1 LNSGKTRPRFAHLF
15 QGKKSGP
22 SSGLSPQV
30 RLRFFHFLKRA
41 PFSHALARFPEGPAN
56 RRFLAEKTRARP
68 PSPCNPPE
76 APGAAAIGRVFPDLL
91 LFSPPL
97 FSPFQNAPPLR
108 LAIARPFV
116 IILPK
121 FRFLPRQAAP
131 SRLRQF
137 LKVFHFWKKRNL
149 VELKMKKSACKRGR
163 GKWKPFFTTP

>member
-1 LNSGKTRPRFAHLF
+1 LRIFFKAKRRSIFRPESA
-15 QGKKSGP
+15 
-22 SSGLSPQV
+22 SSAQV
-30 RLRFFHFLKRA
+30 FSFSEKDDV
-41 PFSHALARFPEGPAN
+41 SHALARFPEGPAN

-76 APGAAAIGRVFPDLL
+76 APGAAASGRAFPDLL

-97 FSPFQNAPPLR
+97 FSSFQSAPFLR

-116 IILPK
+116 IVLPK
-121 FRFLPRQAAP
+121 FRFLPWKAAP
-131 SRLRQF
+131 SRRRQI
-137 LKVFHFWKKRNL
+137 LKVFHFWKKGNL